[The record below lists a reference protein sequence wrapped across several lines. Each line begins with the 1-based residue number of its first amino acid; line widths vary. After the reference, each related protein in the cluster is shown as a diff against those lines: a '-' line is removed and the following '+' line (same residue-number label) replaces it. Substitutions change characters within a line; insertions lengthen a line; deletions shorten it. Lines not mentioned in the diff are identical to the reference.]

1 MRVKTGIRAGFHGGD
16 GWEPGVAAAA
26 GEMAVAVI
34 PRPPDSSVADLQSGW
49 QQLFAELQRRLMA
62 AAEQADVLWH
72 ELGSA
77 VRSRIAPKV
86 EVIAPSRLW
95 ELDFNRGVAIAM
107 MLGLHLINSWITVLS
122 AALAGLTLAIWTPVK
137 NVLFA
142 GLFSI
147 PLLGGA
153 WLLSPTF
160 GYAPTR
166 GAGQTLA
173 AALLPVAVCAAL
185 VVTGWWLATAAPG
198 GAAFVLVMGV
208 AMAVSHSRAQKKQ
221 TVKRSLFPKHLAR
234 GAQLLAAGL
243 AITLLSYL
251 LVPQK
256 PIVFG
261 ILHLL
266 GLATIVAYPF
276 LALPAWA
283 GLAAGLPIIG
293 LGDWLTNAHLTMNG
307 AWGLPF
313 GIRSAGLT
321 MLDYWP
327 LLPWLGVVL
336 LGIAVGKVLY
346 PNGQR
351 AFRLPDLSQTRVV
364 RALSPLGRNSLQIY
378 LFQEPLFLA
387 GEALLLG

>member
-1 MRVKTGIRAGFHGGD
+1 
-16 GWEPGVAAAA
+16 
-26 GEMAVAVI
+26 MAVAVI
-34 PRPPDSSVADLQSGW
+34 PGPHDSSISDLQSGW
-49 QQLFAELQRRLMA
+49 QQLFAELQQRLTA
-62 AAEQADVLWH
+62 AAAQADALWH

-86 EVIAPSRLW
+86 EVIAPGRLW

-107 MLGLHLINSWITVLS
+107 MLAMHLIHSWITVLS
-122 AALAGLTLAIWTPVK
+122 AALAGLAMALWTPVK
-137 NVLFA
+137 GLLIA
-142 GLFSI
+142 GLISI
-147 PLLGGA
+147 PMLGGA
-153 WLLSPTF
+153 FLLSPTF
-160 GYAPTR
+160 GYAPPS
-166 GAGQTLA
+166 GAGHPLA
-173 AALLPVAVCAAL
+173 AALLPVAVCAA
-185 VVTGWWLATAAPG
+185 VVATGWWLATAGSG
-198 GAAFVLVMGV
+198 GSAFVFLMGV
-208 AMAVSHSRAQKKQ
+208 GMAVSHSRAQKKQ
-221 TVKRSLFPKHLAR
+221 TAKRSLFPKHLAR
-234 GAQLLAAGL
+234 GAQLLAAGI

-251 LVPQK
+251 LVPQA

-266 GLATIVAYPF
+266 GLATILAYPF

-313 GIRSAGLT
+313 GIRAAGLAT
-321 MLDYWP
+321 LDYWP

-346 PNGQR
+346 PDGQR

-387 GEALLLG
+387 GKALVLG